1 MSEVHHFHAIANMIA
16 LALSGLFAV
25 ASLAHLFAPTA
36 LREAYA
42 RAGYARSFLYVMSIA
57 LGLAVIFLAVPQMR
71 VWGGILGGLILF
83 TASTAFLYRERY
95 AYAIPAILLLAALAP
110 AMA

>member
-1 MSEVHHFHAIANMIA
+1 MSSFHTIANLLALGLAGMFGVASLLHLTAPRFLRNAYAQAGYSRSFLVVVGIA
-16 LALSGLFAV
+16 LALAV
-25 ASLAHLFAPTA
+25 
-36 LREAYA
+36 
-42 RAGYARSFLYVMSIA
+42 V
-57 LGLAVIFLAVPQMR
+57 FLAVPQTR

-95 AYAIPAILLLAALAP
+95 AYAVPAILLLVALAP

>member
-1 MSEVHHFHAIANMIA
+1 MSDFHAVANVLALGLAGMFGVASLLHLIAPRFLRDAYREAGYSRSFLVVIGIA
-16 LALSGLFAV
+16 LALAV
-25 ASLAHLFAPTA
+25 
-36 LREAYA
+36 
-42 RAGYARSFLYVMSIA
+42 V
-57 LGLAVIFLAVPQMR
+57 FLAVPQMR

-83 TASTAFLYRERY
+83 TAASTFLYRERY

>member
-1 MSEVHHFHAIANMIA
+1 
-16 LALSGLFAV
+16 
-25 ASLAHLFAPTA
+25 
-36 LREAYA
+36 
-42 RAGYARSFLYVMSIA
+42 
-57 LGLAVIFLAVPQMR
+57 

-83 TASTAFLYRERY
+83 TAATAFLYRERY